1 MYKEQSRL
9 FGTNG
14 IRGIFGK
21 EITFDFIIDLS
32 YAIATYFQKGP
43 IVIGYDG
50 RNSSPIFSKLV
61 RSAVNSA
68 GLNVENAKLVP
79 TPCLQYATKRLGY
92 NGGIM
97 ITASHNPPEYN
108 GIKVIANDG
117 VEISREDELKIESI
131 YYSNKYTKIDG
142 LGRDCVNESVIDSY
156 IEAVLQLIDVQKI
169 RSCEFKVVV
178 DIGNGAQA
186 AVAPLLVQKLGCK
199 TIVVNGSIDGSF
211 PGRGPEPTPE
221 NLQVLANMV
230 RDTESDI
237 GVAYD
242 GDGDRSIF
250 CDEKGTIQW
259 GDRTG
264 NFTCQT
270 FTKK

>member
-79 TPCLQYATKRLGY
+79 TPCLHMLQSALVT
-92 NGGIM
+92 M
-97 ITASHNPPEYN
+97 
-108 GIKVIANDG
+108 
-117 VEISREDELKIESI
+117 VE
-131 YYSNKYTKIDG
+131 
-142 LGRDCVNESVIDSY
+142 
-156 IEAVLQLIDVQKI
+156 
-169 RSCEFKVVV
+169 
-178 DIGNGAQA
+178 
-186 AVAPLLVQKLGCK
+186 
-199 TIVVNGSIDGSF
+199 
-211 PGRGPEPTPE
+211 
-221 NLQVLANMV
+221 
-230 RDTESDI
+230 
-237 GVAYD
+237 
-242 GDGDRSIF
+242 
-250 CDEKGTIQW
+250 
-259 GDRTG
+259 
-264 NFTCQT
+264 
-270 FTKK
+270 